1 MLNLC
6 RKGTQPTPLKGK
18 LTLVAAAGQCGISTV
33 SANEH
38 VPRLQSKSF
47 LGARK
52 MVEW

>member
-18 LTLVAAAGQCGISTV
+18 QILVAVVDQSGISKV
-33 SANEH
+33 STNEH
-38 VPRLQSKSF
+38 VPIHQSKSF

-52 MVEW
+52 W